1 VCPHASWPSLLPAKV
16 EGESL
21 GLCESAMSLR
31 VGAPGIVRRR
41 HSSLRWRPTARIEAE
56 IAIATLLRRL
66 PKMQLDDI
74 ERRLAAGICL
84 TQAEQAANQL

>member
-1 VCPHASWPSLLPAKV
+1 
-16 EGESL
+16 
-21 GLCESAMSLR
+21 MSLR